1 MFGGEILSYPQR
13 SGIDTNKRKRI
24 EMREKTRDDDNNNS
38 SQVMILCVCGSL
50 FCRFML
56 LKKKKTNLGINKLY
70 LEKIENLYL
79 VTIISSHPCERLVEP
94 ALIF

>member
-1 MFGGEILSYPQR
+1 MFGGEILSYSQR
-13 SGIDTNKRKRI
+13 SGIDTNKRKRR

-56 LKKKKTNLGINKLY
+56 LKKKNKFGY
-70 LEKIENLYL
+70 K
-79 VTIISSHPCERLVEP
+79 
-94 ALIF
+94 